1 MHCKELILELTKMCI
16 FYFWLGATFKS
27 VSVLEGVTA
36 IICWWQ
42 LGMRQKSRLCLGKL
56 SLTDFWIW
64 DGRIAIVRS
73 RMRIPP
79 PQHHHHG
86 AGRHLLSRW
95 WSMLV
100 NLLRAEPSG
109 TAAGNTGCLLLV
121 TPKINQK
128 HILLA
133 PKERSSLRC
142 NVPNVGL
149 QFNFLVFAFH

>member
-1 MHCKELILELTKMCI
+1 MSKNSHKLQIVLKNI
-16 FYFWLGATFKS
+16 FCCWHSSLS
-27 VSVLEGVTA
+27 QSEGWTA
-36 IICWWQ
+36 ICWWQ
-42 LGMRQKSRLCLGKL
+42 LGMRQKGRLCLGKL

-79 PQHHHHG
+79 PHHHHG

-142 NVPNVGL
+142 NVPNIGL